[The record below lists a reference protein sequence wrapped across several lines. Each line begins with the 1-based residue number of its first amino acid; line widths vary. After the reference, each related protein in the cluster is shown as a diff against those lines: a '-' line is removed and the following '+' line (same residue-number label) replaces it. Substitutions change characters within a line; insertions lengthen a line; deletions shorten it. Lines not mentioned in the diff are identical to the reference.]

1 MAANYERLCTSCGLC
16 CDGSMFA
23 DLELASARE
32 ALAAEAMGL
41 EVDEAD
47 DARGGMVLVQPCAA
61 LKSRRCSVYA
71 FRPKCCRSFE
81 CGLLQRVKR
90 GLVSLE
96 EAEGRVAA
104 VILKIE
110 EFKRVRG
117 KQGREEVAD
126 LIQETFLTGGA
137 M

>member
-1 MAANYERLCTSCGLC
+1 MAANYERLCVSCGLC
-16 CDGSMFA
+16 CDGSLFA
-23 DLELASARE
+23 DLELAGARE

-61 LKSRRCSVYA
+61 LKGRRCTVYK
-71 FRPKCCRSFE
+71 FRPKCCRTFE

-110 EFKRVRG
+110 ELKGARG
-117 KQGREEVAD
+117 NEGRDEVAD
-126 LIQETFLTGGA
+126 LVQKTFLTGGA